1 MALRRARTPRPLGVL
16 PLGDCAAYVEFS
28 ETLDLAV
35 NQVVQ
40 RLAAA
45 VRARAVPWLRD
56 VVPALGG
63 LALHFDPGHPE
74 LPAAPLEASAALVDD
89 CLRKG
94 LPDADAVGR
103 EVALPVCYDPE
114 FALDLAEVA
123 ARAKLAPDEVVR
135 RHAAREYH
143 VLMMGFAPGLPYL
156 GGLDPKL
163 AVPRRASPR
172 AEVPAGSIAIANE
185 QSVAYPYGIPGGWS
199 VIGRTPL
206 VLFDAQRDP
215 PSLLAPG
222 DRVRIVPIS
231 RAEFERR
238 HQSARAP

>member
-1 MALRRARTPRPLGVL
+1 MALRRARTPRPLGIL

-28 ETLDLAV
+28 ETLDLQV
-35 NQVVQ
+35 NAIVQ

-45 VRARAVPWLRD
+45 VRARGVPWLRD
-56 VVPALGG
+56 IVPALGG
-63 LALHFDPGHPE
+63 LALHFDPGHSE
-74 LPAAPLEASAALVDD
+74 LPAAALEASAALVDE

-94 LPDADAVGR
+94 LPELEAVGR
-103 EVALPVCYDPE
+103 EIELPVCYERE
-114 FALDLAEVA
+114 FALDLEDVA
-123 ARAKLAPDEVVR
+123 ARAGLMPDEVVR

-163 AVPRRASPR
+163 AVPRRATPR

-185 QSVAYPYGIPGGWS
+185 QSVAYPYAIPGGWS

-206 VLFDAQRDP
+206 VLFDARRDP

-222 DRVRIVPIS
+222 DRVRIVPIA

-238 HQSARAP
+238 RTL

>member
-1 MALRRARTPRPLGVL
+1 MALRRARPPRPLGIL
-16 PLGDCAAYVEFS
+16 PLGDSAAYVEFS
-28 ETLDLAV
+28 EALDLEINA
-35 NQVVQ
+35 VVQ

-56 VVPALGG
+56 IVPALGG
-63 LALHFDPGHPE
+63 LALHFDPVHPQ
-74 LPAAPLEASAALVDD
+74 LPAAPLQASAALVDD
-89 CLRKG
+89 CLTKG
-94 LPDADAVGR
+94 LPNAEAVGR
-103 EVALPVCYDPE
+103 EVELPVCYEPE

-123 ARAKLAPDEVVR
+123 ARTALTEEEVVR
-135 RHAAREYH
+135 LHASSEYL

-163 AVPRRASPR
+163 AVPRRATPR
-172 AEVPAGSIAIANE
+172 AEVPAGSIAIANL
-185 QSVAYPYGIPGGWS
+185 QSVVYPYGIPGGWS

-206 VLFDAQRDP
+206 VLFDARRDP

-222 DRVRIVPIS
+222 DRVRFKPIV

-238 HQSARAP
+238 RTAGRAR

>member
-1 MALRRARTPRPLGVL
+1 MALRRARPRPLGIL

-28 ETLDLAV
+28 ETLDLEV
-35 NQVVQ
+35 NSAVQ

-56 VVPALGG
+56 IVPALGG
-63 LALHFDPGHPE
+63 LALHFDPEHPD
-74 LPAAPLEASAALVDD
+74 LPAAPLQASTALVDE
-89 CLRKG
+89 CLREG
-94 LPDADAVGR
+94 LPAAEAVGR
-103 EVALPVCYDPE
+103 EIELPVCYDPE
-114 FALDLAEVA
+114 FALDLDEVA
-123 ARAKLAPDEVVR
+123 ARAKLAPEEVVR
-135 RHAAREYH
+135 RHAAREYR

-163 AVPRRASPR
+163 AVPRRATPR
-172 AEVPAGSIAIANE
+172 AEVPAGSIAIANQ
-185 QSVAYPYGIPGGWS
+185 QSVAYPYGIPGGWN

-215 PSLLAPG
+215 PSLFAPG
-222 DRVRIVPIS
+222 DRVRVVPIA

-238 HQSARAP
+238 RQAARAP

>member
-1 MALRRARTPRPLGVL
+1 MALRRARTLRPLGIL
-16 PLGDCAAYVEFS
+16 PLGDGAAYVEFS
-28 ETLDLAV
+28 ETLDLQV
-35 NQVVQ
+35 NAVVQ

-45 VRARAVPWLRD
+45 VRARGVPWLRD
-56 VVPALGG
+56 IVPALGG
-63 LALHFDPGHPE
+63 LALHFDPEHPE
-74 LPAAPLEASAALVDD
+74 LPAAALQASAALVDE

-94 LPDADAVGR
+94 LPDLEAVGR
-103 EVALPVCYDPE
+103 EIELPVCYE
-114 FALDLAEVA
+114 RELALDLDDVA
-123 ARAKLAPDEVVR
+123 ARAGLMPDEVVR

-156 GGLDPKL
+156 GGLDPAL
-163 AVPRRASPR
+163 AVPRRATPR

-185 QSVAYPYGIPGGWS
+185 QSVVYPYAIPGGWS

-206 VLFDAQRDP
+206 VLFDARRDP

-222 DRVRIVPIS
+222 DRVRIVPVA

-238 HQSARAP
+238 RAGARAP